1 MSKLYLIKEG
11 KCLEKDG
18 SSTRTVG
25 KSNAMHVSQ
34 GLFDGKESYAITY
47 KSGDVY
53 LTTGNSTV
61 QIKSDISSPV
71 QSTQFYDNGLLFNH
85 QNGKKYLRTKSSGKE
100 IR

>member
-1 MSKLYLIKEG
+1 MSKLYLIKDG

-25 KSNAMHVSQ
+25 QSGAIHVSQ

-47 KSGDVY
+47 KNGVVY
-53 LTTGNSTV
+53 MTTGSATV
-61 QIKSDISSPV
+61 QMRSGISNPV
-71 QSTQFYDNGLLFNH
+71 LSTQFYDNGLIFNH
-85 QNGKKYLRTKSSGKE
+85 QNGKNYLKTKSTGKE